1 MYLINFLKS
10 YFEWNPFILNGT
22 NRSYSTERR
31 VASRSAMSL
40 HVMYKLSVHSLIH
53 IYFSLLICLA
63 SSLPYCYFS
72 QLLFFFSLF
81 YHALS
86 LSPSFYF
93 SSSNHRQHSYLCI
106 LYHQLPLPLSQISIY
121 LLFSVPKSLFLYV
134 IVYLSV
140 PSSFHA

>member
-86 LSPSFYF
+86 L
-93 SSSNHRQHSYLCI
+93 
-106 LYHQLPLPLSQISIY
+106 Y
-121 LLFSVPKSLFLYV
+121 LLPFTFLLPIIVSIVTFVFSTINFLCLYPRSLFIFFFLFQ
-134 IVYLSV
+134 SH
-140 PSSFHA
+140 SFCM